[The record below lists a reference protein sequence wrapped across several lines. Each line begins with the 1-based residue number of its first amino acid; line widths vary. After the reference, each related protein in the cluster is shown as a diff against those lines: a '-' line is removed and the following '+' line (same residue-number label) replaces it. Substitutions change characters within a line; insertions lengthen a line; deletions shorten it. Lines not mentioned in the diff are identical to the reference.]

1 MVKEGGRTDMNRVV
15 ITGMG
20 AVTPLGNTVD
30 EFWDGLKA
38 GKNGIA
44 PITKFDAT
52 ETGISVAGE
61 LKDFDATNYM
71 PRKIAKRMDEFS
83 RYGVAAAVQA
93 VEMSGIDTE
102 QTDMDRF
109 GVIVGSGIGG
119 LNAMQE
125 QIIKMHDKGPQRVA
139 PFFVPMAIGN
149 MVAGNIS
156 IAIGT
161 KGINTSIVTACASG
175 NNAIGE
181 AYRNIK
187 HGYSDVILAGG
198 AEGTINEIGISGF
211 AALTALST
219 STDPDR
225 ASIPFD
231 KDRHGFVMGE
241 GAGVLMLESLDHA
254 VERGATIYGEVV
266 GYGSTGDGYHMTAP
280 TPDGSGA
287 GKAMLNAMA
296 EAGITPEEVGYIN
309 AHGTSTPA
317 NDSAETMAIKYA
329 LGETAKKVAISS
341 TKSMTGHLLGAA
353 GAIEAIACVKAL
365 QDDFLPPTIG
375 LETADEACDL
385 DYIPRVG
392 RQAEVR
398 YALNNSLGFG
408 GHNAVTCFK
417 KWGGQ

>member
-1 MVKEGGRTDMNRVV
+1 MNRVV

-20 AVTPLGNTVD
+20 AVTPLGNTAA
-30 EFWDGLKA
+30 EFWDGLKN
-38 GKNGIA
+38 GRNGIA
-44 PITKFDAT
+44 AITKFDAS
-52 ETGISVAGE
+52 ETGITVAGE
-61 LKDFDATNYM
+61 LKDFDPTVYM
-71 PRKIAKRMDEFS
+71 PRKISKRMDDFS
-83 RYGVAAAVQA
+83 RYGIAAAVQA
-93 VEMSGIDTE
+93 VEMSGIDKE
-102 QTDMDRF
+102 KTDMDRF

-125 QIIKMHDKGPQRVA
+125 QIIKMNTKGPQRVA

-181 AYRNIK
+181 AFRNIR

-231 KDRHGFVMGE
+231 KERQGFVMGE
-241 GAGVLMLESLDHA
+241 GAAVLMLESLKHA
-254 VERGATIYGEVV
+254 QDRGAKILGEVV
-266 GYGSTGDGYHMTAP
+266 GYGSTSDGYHMTAP

-287 GKAMLNAMA
+287 GKAMKNAIA
-296 EAGITPEEVGYIN
+296 EAGISAEDVGYIN
-309 AHGTSTPA
+309 AHGTGTPA

-329 LGETAKKVAISS
+329 FGDDAARKVAISS

-353 GAIEAIACVKAL
+353 GAIEAVACIKAL
-365 QDDFLPPTIG
+365 QEGFVPPTIG
-375 LETADEACDL
+375 LRVQDEACDL
-385 DYIPRVG
+385 DYVANVG
-392 RQAEVR
+392 KEVPVR

-417 KWGGQ
+417 KWEGE

>member
-1 MVKEGGRTDMNRVV
+1 MTNRVV

-52 ETGISVAGE
+52 ETGITVAGE

-71 PRKIAKRMDEFS
+71 QRKISKRMDEFS

-93 VEMSGIDTE
+93 VEESGIDRE
-102 QTDMDRF
+102 KTDMNRF

-125 QIIKMHDKGPQRVA
+125 QIIKMNTKGPQRVA

-149 MVAGNIS
+149 MAAGNIS
-156 IAIGT
+156 IAIGS

-175 NNAIGE
+175 NNSIGE

-231 KDRHGFVMGE
+231 KERTGFVMGE
-241 GAGVLMLESLDHA
+241 GAAVLMLESLDHA
-254 VERGATIYGEVV
+254 LERGATIYAEIV

-287 GKAMLNAMA
+287 GRAMQDAMA
-296 EAGITPEEVGYIN
+296 EAGITPADVGYIN
-309 AHGTSTPA
+309 AHGTSTGA

-329 LGETAKKVAISS
+329 FGDEAKNVAISS

-353 GAIEAIACVKAL
+353 GAIEAVACVKAL
-365 QDDFLPPTIG
+365 QDGFLPPTIG
-375 LETADEACDL
+375 LQVPDEACDL
-385 DYIPRVG
+385 DYIPNVG
-392 RQAEVR
+392 RKADIK
-398 YALNNSLGFG
+398 YTLNNSLGFG

-417 KWGGQ
+417 KWEGQ

>member
-1 MVKEGGRTDMNRVV
+1 MTNRVV

-52 ETGISVAGE
+52 ETGITVAGE

-71 PRKIAKRMDEFS
+71 PRKISKRMDEFS

-93 VEMSGIDTE
+93 VEESGIDRE
-102 QTDMDRF
+102 KTDMNRF

-125 QIIKMHDKGPQRVA
+125 QIIKMNTKGPQRVA

-149 MVAGNIS
+149 MAAGNIS

-175 NNAIGE
+175 NNSIGE

-231 KDRHGFVMGE
+231 KERTGFVMGE
-241 GAGVLMLESLDHA
+241 GAAVLMLESLDHA
-254 VERGATIYGEVV
+254 LERGATIYAEVV

-287 GKAMLNAMA
+287 GRAMQDAMS
-296 EAGITPEEVGYIN
+296 EAGITPAEVGYIN
-309 AHGTSTPA
+309 AHGTSTGA

-329 LGETAKKVAISS
+329 FGDEAKNVAISS

-353 GAIEAIACVKAL
+353 GAIEAVACVKAL
-365 QDDFLPPTIG
+365 QDGFLPPTIG
-375 LETADEACDL
+375 LQVPDEACDL
-385 DYIPRVG
+385 DYIPNVG
-392 RQAEVR
+392 READVK
-398 YALNNSLGFG
+398 YTLNNSLGFG

-417 KWGGQ
+417 KWEGQ